1 MKAFRYHGA
10 PMDSI
15 AFKVVDFGIQLA
27 VILFSISLHESAHA
41 WSALKFGD
49 TTARDLGRISL
60 NPIRHIDP
68 FGSVLLPLMM
78 YFFSGGRI
86 IFGAAKP
93 TPVDLRNTPNPRLAN
108 LVVSAAGPVSNFL
121 LAIAGVGLLT
131 IIRSAAP
138 EAIGDLALALQ
149 GQSFAAGAL
158 APIVYVLFQFALVN
172 VGLGVFNLIP
182 IPPLDGSGVVASVVG
197 EPALRLFRV
206 IAPFG
211 FLILILLLSTRL
223 LRVLIL
229 PFYLLVYRAV
239 GLPV

>member
-1 MKAFRYHGA
+1 MRAA
-10 PMDSI
+10 MDSLG
-15 AFKVVDFGIQLA
+15 FKVVDFVIQLA
-27 VILFSISLHESAHA
+27 VILFSISFHESAHA

-108 LVVSAAGPVSNFL
+108 LVVSAAGPLSNFL
-121 LAIAGVGLLT
+121 LAGVGLALLS
-131 IIRSAAP
+131 IVRSVAPSAIR
-138 EAIGDLALALQ
+138 DLALALQ
-149 GQSFAAGAL
+149 GQSFAPGAL
-158 APIVYVLFQFALVN
+158 APVTYVLFQFAIIN

-182 IPPLDGSGVVASVVG
+182 IPPLDGSGVVASVLG
-197 EPALRLFRV
+197 EPAIRLFRI

-223 LRVLIL
+223 LGAIIR
-229 PFYLLVYRAV
+229 PFYGLVLRSV
-239 GLPV
+239 FGGGV